1 MSKLLPATCS
11 QASIVTA
18 DGVQVEGATILS
30 EGKQSSSGVLL
41 IDGDRIWYI
50 ASSASDLKTAI
61 GKIAD
66 ALQAAA
72 TGLNAAGS
80 ALNGIAG
87 GSGAP
92 VITAANQ
99 ITPLVT
105 ELTQLKEALK

>member
-18 DGVQVEGATILS
+18 DGVPVEGAQILS
-30 EGKQSSSGVLL
+30 EGKQSSSGLLL
-41 IDGDRIWYI
+41 IDGDKVWYFT
-50 ASSASDLKTAI
+50 SSASDLKTAI

-72 TGLNAAGS
+72 TGLNAAGT
-80 ALNGIAG
+80 ALDGIAS

-92 VITAANQ
+92 VTAAASQ